1 MEYNKLLR
9 KLKEMIKKIEEWFDT
24 SPVHLCLSCDCTLRL
39 KIKSALEKYSL
50 YTEVKMLDESFHGF
64 GICNV
69 EFVGKE
75 VELDNFKL
83 VVEKILFDY
92 LYPYYLR
99 FVKISADTQKIDE
112 NIYVV
117 RIYYSFSEKTLKN
130 YEKYF
135 DEIGKHKK
143 QEALEKEFVVDK
155 ELEREMDEWGI

>member
-39 KIKSALEKYSL
+39 KIKYALEKYSL
-50 YTEVKMLDESFHGF
+50 YAEVKMLDESFRGF
-64 GICNV
+64 GLLNI

-83 VVEKILFDY
+83 VVEKIVFDY
-92 LYPYYLR
+92 LYNYYIGFAR
-99 FVKISADTQKIDE
+99 TKTDVQKFEE

-130 YEKYF
+130 FEKYF
-135 DEIGKHKK
+135 DEISNHKK